1 MHLLIKDVLQLFQ
14 DKSVSLAAGLAGLDN
29 TVISVNIMDAP
40 DILNWVKPGDL
51 ILTTAYIAKD
61 DPVLQERLIKDLAA
75 IGAAGLGIKT
85 KRFLPEIPAIIKK
98 TADELSFPIL
108 DLPLDM
114 SLSEIMNPI
123 ISNIANRQ
131 SYVLHRTIEIQKAL
145 TRVAIQGEGLCS
157 IITCLGKLT
166 QCPVGCYDV
175 NGSPLARWL
184 PENLPGIPDR
194 IVRQIAA
201 LLEKQVENND
211 ELQGLLARTKSP
223 WTQSLS
229 IETGCYLLTSFPVMS
244 DNETFGH
251 ISIVQLNDTFADIND
266 VALEQ
271 TCIVAALDFAKQ
283 KAIAQSRRLH
293 SRDILEY
300 ILFDDLAK
308 PNVAEVLTGSRLM
321 HAKFFECWV
330 VQLAEDENVVNI
342 PVLLTRIYKTTQQLV
357 TAASPLSIV
366 SERTGKIIVLMAS
379 ANSFINNEPHLGI
392 ILHNTLTSLYQDL
405 TISIGVGTL
414 STKLSDARQSFHNA
428 LTCLRLG
435 QQIKGNGHIT
445 FPYEIACY
453 SILENDAAAAIL
465 AQVCSS
471 IIEKLEYG
479 EKNSGTDLLQT
490 LEKYLECDKSL
501 TETASE
507 LYIHRNTLS
516 NRLEKIMDIVN
527 LDFTN
532 KELVFCLRLALR
544 RRKISGGQAGKK
556 SREL

>member
-14 DKSVSLAAGLAGLDN
+14 DKSVSLAAGFAGLDN

-51 ILTTAYIAKD
+51 ILTTAYVAKD
-61 DPVLQERLIKDLAA
+61 DPVLQERLIKDLVAT
-75 IGAAGLGIKT
+75 GASGLGIKT

-98 TADELSFPIL
+98 TADELNFPIL
-108 DLPLDM
+108 DLPLAM
-114 SLSEIMNPI
+114 SLAEIMNPI

-145 TRVAIQGEGLCS
+145 TRVAIQGEGLGS
-157 IITCLGKLT
+157 IITCLGQLT
-166 QCPVGCYDV
+166 QCPAGCYDV
-175 NGSPLARWL
+175 NGAPLARWL
-184 PENLPGIPDR
+184 PAKLPGVPGPI
-194 IVRQIAA
+194 IRQIAA
-201 LLEKQVENND
+201 RLEKQVENND

-223 WTQSLS
+223 CMQTLTLESDS
-229 IETGCYLLTSFPVMS
+229 YLLTSFPVMS

-251 ISIVQLNDTFADIND
+251 ISIVQVNDTFADINS

-308 PNVAEVLTGSRLM
+308 PNVAEVLTGSRLK

-330 VQLAEDENVVNI
+330 IQLAENESVVNI

-379 ANSFINNEPHLGI
+379 AHSFVNNEPHWGI
-392 ILHNTLTSLYQDL
+392 VLHNTLTGLYRDL

-414 STKLSDARQSFHNA
+414 ATKLSDARQSFHNA
-428 LTCLRLG
+428 LTSLRLG
-435 QQIKGNGHIT
+435 QQLKGSGQIT

-453 SILENDAAAAIL
+453 SMLENDDSSSIL
-465 AQVCSS
+465 AQVCRS
-471 IIEKLEYG
+471 IIEKLEMG
-479 EKNSGTDLLQT
+479 DKHSGADLLQT

-501 TETASE
+501 TETAGE

-516 NRLEKIMDIVN
+516 NRLEKIMDTVH
-527 LDFTN
+527 LDFAN

-544 RRKISGGQAGKK
+544 RRRISGDYARKK
-556 SREL
+556 RPER